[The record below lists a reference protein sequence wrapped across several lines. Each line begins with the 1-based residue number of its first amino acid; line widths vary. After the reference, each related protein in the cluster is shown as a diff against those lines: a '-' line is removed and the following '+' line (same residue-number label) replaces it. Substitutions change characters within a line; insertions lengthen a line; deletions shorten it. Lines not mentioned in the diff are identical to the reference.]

1 MSAKQK
7 DFFEDILEDR
17 RHTSDIK
24 WAMRTRDVTR
34 YKYNKPRKPAEI
46 KDHVLKSDRVKY
58 AAEQVTS
65 RCLLV
70 SVYFSLLMY
79 LIFDSSFF
87 SIKNLIFSFNS
98 FLLIVAQL
106 KIH

>member
-65 RCLLV
+65 TCFLQGSNFRFLTTCL
-70 SVYFSLLMY
+70 
-79 LIFDSSFF
+79 
-87 SIKNLIFSFNS
+87 K
-98 FLLIVAQL
+98 
-106 KIH
+106 

>member
-34 YKYNKPRKPAEI
+34 YKYNKPRTPAEI
-46 KDHVLKSDRVKY
+46 NAYVLKSDRVKY
-58 AAEQVTS
+58 AAEKV
-65 RCLLV
+65 L
-70 SVYFSLLMY
+70 SVL
-79 LIFDSSFF
+79 
-87 SIKNLIFSFNS
+87 
-98 FLLIVAQL
+98 
-106 KIH
+106 